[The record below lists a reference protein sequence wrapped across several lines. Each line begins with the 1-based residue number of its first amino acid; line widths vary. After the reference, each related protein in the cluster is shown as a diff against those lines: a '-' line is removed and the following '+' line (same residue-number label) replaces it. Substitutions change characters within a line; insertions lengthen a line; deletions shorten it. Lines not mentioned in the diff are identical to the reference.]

1 MMNKLN
7 SNTFYV
13 TKDELE
19 KLHFQLKE
27 KWKELNEA
35 SKLIWEAT
43 DQSSETWH
51 DNAPFDVAVEKTKL
65 LDKQYKILCEKIK
78 NAVVIDPQNKN
89 YDRVMF
95 WTKIK
100 IAINFDGQKIVTIS
114 WISNLH
120 EGKISVA
127 SPLAQALLWKKEWEV
142 VNFQIGRNSN
152 VVKILEIFN
161 E

>member
-1 MMNKLN
+1 ME
-7 SNTFYV
+7 S
-13 TKDELE
+13 
-19 KLHFQLKE
+19 LHIQLKE
-27 KWKELNEA
+27 KEKQLNEA
-35 SKLIWEAT
+35 SKLIGEAT

-78 NAVVIDPQNKN
+78 NAMVVEPQNKN
-89 YDRVMF
+89 YDRVIF
-95 WTKIK
+95 WTKVK
-100 IAINFDGQKIVTIS
+100 IAINFNAPKIITIS
-114 WISNLH
+114 WISNLQ

-142 VNFQIGRNSN
+142 AKFQIERNSN
-152 VVKILEIFN
+152 IVKILEIFN